1 MGAEEIYTPPP
12 KPCPALILADAD
24 PAPWAAV
31 RREPATPAEP
41 APMAKRS
48 KLNFTTMLPSV
59 AAITLYLLDSVRDVW
74 RRRSAEQLRAALPF
88 TAHAC
93 GSPICSENESD
104 GSPPIILFADMV
116 DAALLELTTR

>member
-41 APMAKRS
+41 APMAKIEI
-48 KLNFTTMLPSV
+48 KF
-59 AAITLYLLDSVRDVW
+59 YD
-74 RRRSAEQLRAALPF
+74 
-88 TAHAC
+88 HA
-93 GSPICSENESD
+93 PICRRNHAIPPRQCEGRLATEVRGAASGGAPIY
-104 GSPPIILFADMV
+104 GSRLWIANLQ
-116 DAALLELTTR
+116 

>member
-1 MGAEEIYTPPP
+1 MGAGDIYTPPP

-48 KLNFTTMLPSV
+48 KLNFTIMLPSRNHAIPARQREGRLATEV
-59 AAITLYLLDSVRDVW
+59 RGAASGGAPVY
-74 RRRSAEQLRAALPF
+74 
-88 TAHAC
+88 
-93 GSPICSENESD
+93 GSRLWIAN
-104 GSPPIILFADMV
+104 LQ
-116 DAALLELTTR
+116 